1 MNLTLKST
9 GRSAGMTVAMA
20 LGMMAT
26 VFAGTADPEFQQMLN
41 KVVAWT
47 GGYAGKALAII
58 SLLVGVMGGMA
69 RTNFL
74 PVVAGVGFALALAF
88 GPNILT
94 GIVSATI

>member
-1 MNLTLKST
+1 MNLTLKT
-9 GRSAGMTVAMA
+9 AVRSAGMSLALA

-26 VFAGTADPEFQQMLN
+26 VFAGTADVEFQQMLN
-41 KVVAWT
+41 KVVAWS

-58 SLLVGVMGGMA
+58 SLLVGIMGGMA

-74 PVVAGVGFALALAF
+74 PVIAGVGFALALAF
-88 GPNILT
+88 GPGILT